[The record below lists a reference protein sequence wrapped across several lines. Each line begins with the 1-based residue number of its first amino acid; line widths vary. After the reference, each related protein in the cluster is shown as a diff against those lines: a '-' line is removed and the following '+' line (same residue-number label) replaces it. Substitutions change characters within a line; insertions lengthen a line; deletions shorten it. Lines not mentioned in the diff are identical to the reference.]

1 MKDDDIIAQYLFS
14 LNFVPPKKKNVLQVL
29 MLDSFAKMKMML
41 SDPNYL
47 ISFASSA
54 QKLFSEFDQRCVG
67 QGGIASGHEA
77 QTGSKSVNRFH
88 LRKNVVNNSYIIS
101 YYI

>member
-1 MKDDDIIAQYLFS
+1 MIVKDQ
-14 LNFVPPKKKNVLQVL
+14 N
-29 MLDSFAKMKMML
+29 
-41 SDPNYL
+41 DPNYL

-67 QGGIASGHEA
+67 QGGIASGNEA
-77 QTGSKSVNRFH
+77 HTGSKSVNRFH
-88 LRKNVVNNSYIIS
+88 LRKNVVNYSYIIS